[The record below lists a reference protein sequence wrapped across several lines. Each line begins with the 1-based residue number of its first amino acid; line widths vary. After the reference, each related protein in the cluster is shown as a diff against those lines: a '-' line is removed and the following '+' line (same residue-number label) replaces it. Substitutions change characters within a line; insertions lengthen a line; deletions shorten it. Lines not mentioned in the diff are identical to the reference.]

1 MTLADNPQKLDLAF
15 LLLRLQVG
23 ILMLTHG
30 IPKLLSYSEKMDS
43 FADPFGLG
51 SPVSLALAIFA
62 EVFCSIL
69 LILGFKIRLAL
80 IPLIVTMLVAVFIA
94 SWDKPFGRKELGLMY
109 LLPYFVLMLT
119 GPGKYSLDGILD
131 KKA

>member
-1 MTLADNPQKLDLAF
+1 MSITDHGQKLDVAF

-23 ILMLTHG
+23 IFMLTHG

-51 SPVSLALAIFA
+51 SQVSLALAIFA

-69 LILGFKIRLAL
+69 LIVGFKTRLAV
-80 IPLIVTMLVAVFIA
+80 IPLIITMLVAVFIA
-94 SWDKPFGRKELGLMY
+94 NGDKPFGRKELGLMY
-109 LLPYFVLMLT
+109 LIPYFVIMLT
-119 GPGKYSLDGILD
+119 GAGKYSLDGIL
-131 KKA
+131 KRKP